1 MLVAIGFLILGLGS
15 LGINEHVK
23 ISMIFLVL
31 TYLFHTLGE
40 LFISPVGLS
49 YVSKLVPARM
59 LAFMFGVWYLAIAI
73 AQKLAAILGGQ
84 VEIIKENY
92 SLSHFFFLFTIIPA
106 AAGLLVMLLNPL
118 IKRLMHGVK

>member
-1 MLVAIGFLILGLGS
+1 MGASEG
-15 LGINEHVK
+15 VK

-49 YVSKLVPARM
+49 YGSKLVPARM
-59 LAFMFGVWYLAIAI
+59 LAFMFGMWYLAIAI

-84 VEIIKENY
+84 VETIQENY
-92 SLSHFFFLFTIIPA
+92 SLSHFFFFFTIISTA
-106 AAGLLVMLLNPL
+106 VGLMVIILYSFFILL
-118 IKRLMHGVK
+118 MYV